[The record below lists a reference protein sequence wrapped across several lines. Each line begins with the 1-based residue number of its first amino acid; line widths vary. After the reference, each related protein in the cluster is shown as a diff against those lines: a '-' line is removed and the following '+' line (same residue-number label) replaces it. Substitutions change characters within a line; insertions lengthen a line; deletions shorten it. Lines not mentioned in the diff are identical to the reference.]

1 MIMLLCAAHSAL
13 PGIPCAR
20 VSRWKMTWRD
30 HVSAGTLWVKRL
42 ATVIGAWQ
50 SAERC
55 SRGKTLAI
63 LLRQPR
69 IDHFP

>member
-1 MIMLLCAAHSAL
+1 MIMLLCAAHTAL
-13 PGIPCAR
+13 PGIPCACM
-20 VSRWKMTWRD
+20 SRWKMTWRD
-30 HVSAGTLWVKRL
+30 HVSEPKRL